1 MTDLIRPLIMC
12 GGSGTR
18 LWPVSRDS
26 MPKQFSPLLGL
37 QSTFQETVKRVSD
50 ATLFGKPLIVANVE
64 HAFIIQR
71 QLKEI
76 GVEADLLLEPFGQ
89 DSAPA
94 IVAGSLLIAE
104 SDPRT
109 LVLVLAADHLV
120 RDVAGFH
127 KSVRDGVAAAKAGYI
142 VTHGIVPTYPATGYG
157 YIERGD
163 PIDADAAA
171 VKAFIEKPDAHN
183 AARFV
188 LAGYLWN
195 SGNFL
200 FKAETLLA
208 EYGRFDPDSLSAAT
222 AAVQHR
228 GGTLSA
234 PVLNA
239 DDFRRTTKRS
249 IDYAVMDRT
258 ALAANVK
265 AAFDWS
271 DVGTWDA
278 LWDVGEKDAD
288 GNVQSGNTKLLGSS
302 ENFVSSSGQLTTLIG
317 VSKLIVVATQ
327 DAILI
332 AAKDRSGEVKD
343 LVNALKAEKRAE
355 ATQHP
360 VIHRPWGWFQTLDV
374 GARFK
379 VRRVV
384 VYPQGQQSMMM
395 HHHRAEHWI
404 IVKGT
409 AEIIIGDRPQIVAEN
424 ESVYIPLGHPHRL
437 RNPGLIDLEIIEV
450 QTGSYLNE
458 HDIVRLEDSD
468 RPLPH

>member
-1 MTDLIRPLIMC
+1 MC

-26 MPKQFSPLLGL
+26 MPKQFSPLLGQL
-37 QSTFQETVKRVSD
+37 STFQETVKRVAD
-50 ATLFGKPLIVANVE
+50 PQLFGRPLIVANVE

-71 QLKEI
+71 QLRDI
-76 GVEADLLLEPFGQ
+76 GLDADLLLEPFGQ

-94 IVAGSLLIAE
+94 IIAGSLLIAE
-104 SDPRT
+104 EDPET

-127 KSVRDGVAAAKAGYI
+127 RSVRDGIEAAKAGSI
-142 VTHGIVPTYPATGYG
+142 VTHGVVPTYPATGYG
-157 YIERGD
+157 YIERGEA
-163 PIDADAAA
+163 IDGAAA
-171 VKAFIEKPDAHN
+171 RVKAFIEKPDAE
-183 AARFV
+183 AATRFV

-200 FKAETLLA
+200 FKATTLIE
-208 EYGRFDPDSLSAAT
+208 EYGKFDPASLEAAR
-222 AAVQHR
+222 AAVAGR
-228 GGTLSA
+228 GGAPAA
-234 PVLNA
+234 PVLDA
-239 DDFRRTTKRS
+239 AAFGRTTKRS

-265 AAFDWS
+265 AAYDWS
-271 DVGTWDA
+271 DIGTWDA
-278 LWDVGEKDAD
+278 LWDVGDKDAD
-288 GNVQSGNTKLLGSS
+288 GNVQSGNTKLVASS
-302 ENFVSSSGQLTTLIG
+302 DNFVSSSGQLTTLIG

-332 AAKDRSGEVKD
+332 TAKDKSADVKE
-343 LVNALKAEKRAE
+343 LVGVLKAENRLE

-360 VIHRPWGWFQTLDV
+360 VIHRPWGWFQTLEV
-374 GARFK
+374 GPRFK

-384 VYPQGQQSMMM
+384 VYPQGQQSMML

-409 AEIIIGDRPQIVAEN
+409 AEIIIGDKPQIVAEN

-437 RNPGLIDLEIIEV
+437 RNPGLIDLEIVEV
-450 QTGSYLNE
+450 QTGSYLDE
-458 HDIVRLEDSD
+458 HDIVRLEEGD